1 MNNVILTN
9 ILKQYEKKRL
19 LAEKDLENRKN
30 KLYSE
35 NIRLEEIDTELSKI
49 GIETA
54 KSLIMSNN
62 SKVLEDLNK
71 KVNILKTEKSEI
83 LKKLNLPNDYLLP
96 NYSCKQCNDTGYIT
110 KNYNSTMCNCL
121 KQEIF
126 NIEYNKSNIAN
137 LETQN
142 FDKTGMI
149 VTATYDDGTTEE
161 VTDYTIEDG
170 NNLTVGKENI
180 TISYTEDGITKTT
193 IRHLLY

>member
-71 KVNILKTEKSEI
+71 KVNVFYIKPLPYLTRVFSTSTYGVVTYAKTVMNYMQIFVDFGFVLSATKDIVKCRENKQNMGMHCEKC
-83 LKKLNLPNDYLLP
+83 KKKTKRH
-96 NYSCKQCNDTGYIT
+96 CKMVHHD
-110 KNYNSTMCNCL
+110 
-121 KQEIF
+121 
-126 NIEYNKSNIAN
+126 
-137 LETQN
+137 
-142 FDKTGMI
+142 
-149 VTATYDDGTTEE
+149 V
-161 VTDYTIEDG
+161 
-170 NNLTVGKENI
+170 
-180 TISYTEDGITKTT
+180 
-193 IRHLLY
+193 